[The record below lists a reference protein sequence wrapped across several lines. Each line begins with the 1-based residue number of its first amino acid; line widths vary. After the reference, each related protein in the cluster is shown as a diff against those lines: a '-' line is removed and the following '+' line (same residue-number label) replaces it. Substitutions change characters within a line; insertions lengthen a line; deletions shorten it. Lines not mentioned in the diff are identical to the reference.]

1 MYNIVDQCI
10 DMEKQTSVAED
21 GSIVPMKATHLLLTE
36 DQYNTILR
44 SVGINAKNMDSKL
57 KHLYGLEV
65 IITDVPIEEPRV
77 LSMNK

>member
-10 DMEKQTSVAED
+10 DIEKQTSVAED

-44 SVGINAKNMDSKL
+44 SVGINANNMDSKL

-65 IITDVPIEEPRV
+65 IITDVPIEER
-77 LSMNK
+77 L

>member
-10 DMEKQTSVAED
+10 DIEKQTSVTEE
-21 GSIVPMKATHLLLTE
+21 GLVVPMKATHLLLTE
-36 DQYNTILR
+36 DQYNSILR
-44 SVGINAKNMDSKL
+44 SVGINANNMDTKL

-65 IITDVPIEEPRV
+65 IITDVPIDEPRV

>member
-10 DMEKQTSVAED
+10 DIEKQTSVAED

-36 DQYNTILR
+36 DQYNTILK

>member
-10 DMEKQTSVAED
+10 DIEKQTSVAED

-36 DQYNTILR
+36 DQYNTILK
-44 SVGINAKNMDSKL
+44 SVGINANNMDSKL

>member
-10 DMEKQTSVAED
+10 DIEKQTSVAED

-44 SVGINAKNMDSKL
+44 SVGINANNMDSKL

>member
-10 DMEKQTSVAED
+10 DIEKQTSVAED

>member
-10 DMEKQTSVAED
+10 DMEKQTTIAED
-21 GSIVPMKATHLLLTE
+21 GSVVPMKATHLLLTE
-36 DQYNTILR
+36 DQYNTILK